1 MIALLPILNALFGS
15 LIKPFVAAWIN
26 YERDKFA
33 TTERGFEAA
42 ASSDAAVMS
51 QALKSDIELNA
62 LKVQVYG
69 QPVNRLIMLIAGVPP
84 AVHFGLVFL
93 DTILAS
99 KFIFGAPG
107 PLGVPKLPAP
117 YDTFEWAIVSSFFLV
132 HAVALGAG
140 NVSAWLNRKGA

>member
-1 MIALLPILNALFGS
+1 
-15 LIKPFVAAWIN
+15 
-26 YERDKFA
+26 
-33 TTERGFEAA
+33 
-42 ASSDAAVMS
+42 
-51 QALKSDIELNA
+51 
-62 LKVQVYG
+62 
-69 QPVNRLIMLIAGVPP
+69 MLIAGVPP

-117 YDTFEWAIVSSFFLV
+117 YDTFEWAIVSSFFHV

-140 NVSAWLNRKGA
+140 NVSAWLGRKGG